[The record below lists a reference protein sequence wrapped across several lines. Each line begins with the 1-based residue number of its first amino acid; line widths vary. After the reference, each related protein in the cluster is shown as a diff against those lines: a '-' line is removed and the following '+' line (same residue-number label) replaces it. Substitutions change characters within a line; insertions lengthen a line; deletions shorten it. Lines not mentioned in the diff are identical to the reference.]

1 MSGCAYLVSS
11 GRGFDCGTLVHG
23 PHEWTVSLLLA
34 TLQVTDFY
42 AIGPHEFEYGSTVAE
57 GAKEAGVT
65 HFVWSTL
72 PNVDEQSGGKYDVP
86 HFTDKAR
93 VGTVSIS
100 ST

>member
-1 MSGCAYLVSS
+1 M
-11 GRGFDCGTLVHG
+11 
-23 PHEWTVSLLLA
+23 
-34 TLQVTDFY
+34 TDFY

-93 VGTVSIS
+93 VGTVAVS
-100 ST
+100 SF